1 MRLEVLTIS
10 AVAVFGLGTSV
21 AAHPG
26 PDAKKQSSVQR
37 PISWTL
43 LGADQFQSTSTSSV
57 ASDTAFSYTQVTSDR
72 YATPIASPV
81 KYQSAFAPP
90 YSKAKSLLPSGITYT
105 TYSLNPSATSDG
117 RYGQSAYAAL
127 WAGYSYLHTVP
138 FTTTAL
144 PTPVATS
151 ELVFPPALPFE
162 TSSASMKFDKDFVWG
177 VAGSAWQIEGALQQE
192 GRGPGGLDIFGNQ
205 KIPALAGQNDSA
217 VTDMNYYLYK
227 QDIARLAAMGVPYYS
242 FSISW
247 SRIVPFGNANTPINQ
262 QGLDHYDDVINT
274 CLQYGIKPIV
284 TLVHAD
290 TPPSVDYDNATSST
304 ADYLYYAKQVM
315 TRYAD
320 RVPYWVTFNEINTG
334 INLQYDTYQA
344 NTNLLLVHSAIYKW
358 YKQTL
363 KGTGKVTVKFA
374 NNLAVPRDPANKDD
388 VAAALRY
395 QDFILGV
402 WGNPLFLGKQYPSS
416 VLNTAVNLTA
426 LTPQQ
431 IDSIKG
437 SVDFWAFDP
446 YVSQLASAPDD
457 GLASCINNSSH
468 TLFPYCANLTQNGI
482 QQNGWQFGQKSNDYA
497 YIAPQYVRQQLGYV
511 WKTFQPAGGIMITEF
526 GFNPFKDAEKTLP
539 EQRYD
544 LERTLYFQ
552 AFLTETLK
560 AMYLDGVKVIGALA
574 WSFVDNNEFGSYE
587 NQYGLQTVNR
597 TSGKFER
604 HYKRSFFDLV
614 DFFHN
619 HIA

>member
-1 MRLEVLTIS
+1 MHLTTFTKCAAVASVLTDPIAALPNHES
-10 AVAVFGLGTSV
+10 KTSV
-21 AAHPG
+21 RAV
-26 PDAKKQSSVQR
+26 SNN
-37 PISWTL
+37 
-43 LGADQFQSTSTSSV
+43 SSV
-57 ASDTAFSYTQVTSDR
+57 ARVLIDHEIAPTTTGASAGLFSYTQVTSNR
-72 YATPIASPV
+72 YATPVRSPV
-81 KYQSAFAPP
+81 QYKSAFAPP
-90 YSKAKSLLPSGITYT
+90 YSKAKSLLPSGIVYT

-117 RYGQSAYAAL
+117 KYGQSAYVAL
-127 WAGYSYLHTVP
+127 WANYSYSDTVP
-138 FTTTAL
+138 FTTTL
-144 PTPVATS
+144 SPTPVAS
-151 ELVFPPALPFE
+151 ADLVFPPALPFE
-162 TSSASMKFDKDFVWG
+162 TGAASMKFGNDFVWG

-192 GRGPGGLDIFGNQ
+192 GRGPGGLDIFGNL
-205 KIPALAGQNDSA
+205 KNPALSHTNNSVVA
-217 VTDMNYYLYK
+217 DMNYYLYK

-247 SRIVPFGNANTPINQ
+247 SRIVPFGNANTPVNQ

-274 CLQYGIKPIV
+274 CLKYGIKPIV

-290 TPPSVDYDNATSST
+290 TPPSVDYDNATSSMD
-304 ADYLYYAKQVM
+304 DYMYYAKQVM

-320 RVPYWVTFNEINTG
+320 RVPIWVTFNEINTG
-334 INLQYDTYQA
+334 INLQYDTYEA
-344 NTNLLLVHSAIYKW
+344 NTNTLLIHSAVYKW
-358 YKQTL
+358 YKQAL
-363 KGTGKVTVKFA
+363 KGTGKITVKFA
-374 NNLAVPRDPANKDD
+374 NNLAVPRDLTNSED

-395 QDFILGV
+395 QEFILGV

-426 LTPQQ
+426 LTSDQLKA
-431 IDSIKG
+431 ING

-446 YVSQLASAPDD
+446 YVSQLVSAPSD
-457 GLASCINNSSH
+457 GLESCINNSSH
-468 TLFPYCANLTQNGI
+468 SLFPYCVNLTQNGI
-482 QQNGWQFGQKSNDYA
+482 QENGWQFGQKSNDYA
-497 YIAPQYVRQQLGYV
+497 YITPQYVRQQLGYV
-511 WKTFQPAGGIMITEF
+511 WKTFHPIGGIMITEF

-560 AMYLDGVKVIGALA
+560 AIHLDGVKVIGALA
-574 WSFVDNNEFGSYE
+574 WSFIDNNEFGSYE

-604 HYKRSFFDLV
+604 SYKRSFFDLV

-619 HIA
+619 HIG

>member
-90 YSKAKSLLPSGITYT
+90 YAKAKSLLPSGITYT

-227 QDIARLAAMGVPYYS
+227 QDIARLAAMGVK
-242 FSISW
+242 IS
-247 SRIVPFGNANTPINQ
+247 
-262 QGLDHYDDVINT
+262 
-274 CLQYGIKPIV
+274 
-284 TLVHAD
+284 
-290 TPPSVDYDNATSST
+290 SS
-304 ADYLYYAKQVM
+304 D
-315 TRYAD
+315 
-320 RVPYWVTFNEINTG
+320 
-334 INLQYDTYQA
+334 
-344 NTNLLLVHSAIYKW
+344 
-358 YKQTL
+358 
-363 KGTGKVTVKFA
+363 
-374 NNLAVPRDPANKDD
+374 
-388 VAAALRY
+388 
-395 QDFILGV
+395 
-402 WGNPLFLGKQYPSS
+402 

-526 GFNPFKDAEKTLP
+526 GFNPFQDAEKTLP

-614 DFFHN
+614 GFFHN

>member
-1 MRLEVLTIS
+1 MHLTTFTKWAAVVSVLTDPIAALPNHES
-10 AVAVFGLGTSV
+10 KTSIV
-21 AAHPG
+21 PTTTGANAG
-26 PDAKKQSSVQR
+26 P
-37 PISWTL
+37 
-43 LGADQFQSTSTSSV
+43 
-57 ASDTAFSYTQVTSDR
+57 FSYTQVTSNR
-72 YATPIASPV
+72 YATPVRSPV
-81 KYQSAFAPP
+81 QYKSAFAPP
-90 YSKAKSLLPSGITYT
+90 YSKAKSLLPSGIVYT

-117 RYGQSAYAAL
+117 KYGQSAYAAL
-127 WAGYSYLHTVP
+127 WANYAYSDTVP
-138 FTTTAL
+138 FTTTML
-144 PTPVATS
+144 PTPVAS
-151 ELVFPPALPFE
+151 AELVFPPALPFE
-162 TSSASMKFDKDFVWG
+162 TSAASMKFGNDFIWG

-192 GRGPGGLDIFGNQ
+192 GRGPGGLDIFGNL
-205 KIPALAGQNDSA
+205 KIPALSHTNDSVVA
-217 VTDMNYYLYK
+217 DMNYYLYK

-247 SRIVPFGNANTPINQ
+247 SRIVPFGNANTPVNQ
-262 QGLDHYDDVINT
+262 QGLDHYDDVINS
-274 CLQYGIKPIV
+274 CLKYGIKPIV

-290 TPPSVDYDNATSST
+290 TPPSVDYDNATSSMD
-304 ADYLYYAKQVM
+304 DYMYYAKQVM

-320 RVPYWVTFNEINTG
+320 RVPIWVTFNEINTG
-334 INLQYDTYQA
+334 INLQYDTYEA
-344 NTNLLLVHSAIYKW
+344 NTNILLIHSAIYKW

-363 KGTGKVTVKFA
+363 KGTGKITVKFA
-374 NNLAVPRDPANKDD
+374 NNLAVPRDLTNSED

-395 QDFILGV
+395 QEFILGV

-426 LTPQQ
+426 LTSDQLKA
-431 IDSIKG
+431 INGSI
-437 SVDFWAFDP
+437 DFWAFDP
-446 YVSQLASAPDD
+446 YVSQLVSAPSN
-457 GLASCINNSSH
+457 GLESCIHNSSH
-468 TLFPYCANLTQNGI
+468 SLFPYCVNVTQNGI
-482 QQNGWQFGQKSNDYA
+482 QENGWQFGQKSNDYA

-511 WKTFQPAGGIMITEF
+511 WKTFHPIGGIMITEF

-560 AMYLDGVKVIGALA
+560 AIYLDGVKVIGALA
-574 WSFVDNNEFGSYE
+574 WSFIDNNEFGSFE

-604 HYKRSFFDLV
+604 SYKRSFFDLV

-619 HIA
+619 HIG